1 MPAKFGSIKRCSVQ
15 RDPDSMKRNLNM
27 YVISE
32 DQFGKLTTTN
42 STIKNN
48 LKTWLNHYRMINDTI
63 DILDPFIINL
73 GIEFHAKPKSGVNK
87 FNVLNDGIA
96 ALTEHFRTMFYIGEA
111 LYVTDIY
118 SVLKDV
124 DGILD
129 VTKVKIIN
137 KTGGRYAE
145 TVFDINSNMSPD
157 GTFLIAPKNCIF
169 EIKFPPVDIK
179 GKIR

>member
-1 MPAKFGSIKRCSVQ
+1 
-15 RDPDSMKRNLNM
+15 
-27 YVISE
+27 
-32 DQFGKLTTTN
+32 
-42 STIKNN
+42 
-48 LKTWLNHYRMINDTI
+48 MINDTI

-73 GIEFHAKPKSGVNK
+73 GIEFHVKPKSGVDK
-87 FNVLNDGIA
+87 FKLLNESVA
-96 ALTEHFRTMFYIGEA
+96 ALSGHFETMFYIGEA
-111 LYVTDIY
+111 LYITDIF

-129 VTKVKIIN
+129 VTKVKIVN

-157 GTFLIAPKNCIF
+157 GSYLIAPKNCIF
-169 EIKFPPVDIK
+169 EIKFPSVDIK